1 MHRDGPP
8 GTLYVVQPDLSS
20 APVGSSMLDAH
31 DMAPESV
38 LALVPAL
45 GGQLGRVT
53 VVGCEPVSLADGIG
67 LSPLVAAR
75 VPEAGQL
82 VLDRPTGLSGPRRH
96 RQPEGSHPHESG
108 GQ

>member
-1 MHRDGPP
+1 
-8 GTLYVVQPDLSS
+8 
-20 APVGSSMLDAH
+20 
-31 DMAPESV
+31 MAPESV

-67 LSPLVAAR
+67 PSPLVAAR
-75 VPEAGQL
+75 EPEPDGSSSTW
-82 VLDRPTGLSGPRRH
+82 PTGLPGTRRH
-96 RQPEGSHPHESG
+96 RQPEGSHPHESA